1 MAGLRTSYLS
11 GFDMIRH
18 NGDIFVNCED
28 PTDPQEMR
36 REIEAHARRLLN
48 RFVDVAQYA
57 PAEMASWPVLLAE
70 CKAYAISANP
80 VDTPFCQAEADDSG
94 VDLQSVIN
102 RVTANANAYAA
113 FLAQVKG
120 ARTRHKL
127 AIAGMQA
134 PEIFAYDWRDGW
146 PA

>member
-1 MAGLRTSYLS
+1 
-11 GFDMIRH
+11 MIRH

-48 RFVDVAQYA
+48 RFVDAAQYA
-57 PAEMASWPVLLAE
+57 PAEMASWPVMLAE
-70 CKAYAISANP
+70 CRAYALSGDPLSA
-80 VDTPFCQAEADDSG
+80 PFCQAEADASN

-102 RVTANANAYAA
+102 RVTANASAYAG

-120 ARTRHKL
+120 TRTRHKM
-127 AIAGMQA
+127 AIAGMQV
-134 PEIFAYDWRDGW
+134 PEIFQYDWRDGW
-146 PA
+146 PG